1 MTHVSDEPSSS
12 AAPTPEGPPPSGRAV
27 RSDDRGGAGL
37 SALGEGLAIAWDAMK
52 ANRVRSG
59 LTVLG
64 VAVGVSVVVAIGALM
79 TGLRTSVMEA
89 FEGAGPNNFVV
100 TRIDFTS
107 ISIVNGGDGRPPWWN
122 RPEIQPE
129 EARRIATLPT
139 VEAAL
144 YDLSQFS
151 VDIEFEGQ
159 EMQDVLSSGT
169 DSGWPAYN
177 AGDFVAGRDFTPAEV
192 QQNRAVVVLST
203 GLAEQLFGQR
213 DPIGRRVRVGNPFR
227 GTQEPFTVIGIFQ
240 LEENIF
246 STAFRNWAVFPW
258 TAAIRRLRQGK
269 FQAQVL
275 VVPED
280 SVAVQRVQDDV
291 IQAMRGMRGLGPRD
305 ENDFALMASAQIA
318 EMFNQLTAV
327 FFLVILLLASAGL
340 LVGGVGVIGIM
351 LISVTERTRE
361 IGVRKA
367 VGATR
372 REILWQFLVE
382 ASALTASGA
391 GVGLLIGWG
400 MAEIVANLTPL
411 PAAIPLW
418 AVGAALG
425 MAALS
430 GMLFGLLPAY
440 RASRLEPVVALRFE

>member
-1 MTHVSDEPSSS
+1 MSEERLPGEGHDAGLSSRS
-12 AAPTPEGPPPSGRAV
+12 SEGAV
-27 RSDDRGGAGL
+27 TDDRGAPGLVALTEGL
-37 SALGEGLAIAWDAMK
+37 SIAWEAMK
-52 ANRVRSG
+52 ANRIRSL
-59 LTVLG
+59 LTILG

-79 TGLRTSVMEA
+79 TGLRQSVMEA

-107 ISIVNGGDGRPPWWN
+107 ISIVNGGDGRPPWWD
-122 RPEIQPE
+122 RPEIEPE
-129 EARRIATLPT
+129 EARRIGTLPT
-139 VEAAL
+139 VQAAL
-144 YDLSQFS
+144 YDLSQFT
-151 VDIEFEGQ
+151 VDLEFDGERM
-159 EMQDVLSSGT
+159 EDVLSSGT

-177 AGDFVAGRDFTPAEV
+177 TGDFLVGRDFTPGEV
-192 QQNRAVVVLST
+192 QQNRAVVVLSS

-213 DPIGRRVRVGNPFR
+213 DPLGRRVRVGNPFR
-227 GTQEPFTVIGIFQ
+227 GTQEPFTVIGVYE

-246 STAFRNWAVFPW
+246 SSAFQNWAVFPW
-258 TAAIRRLRQGK
+258 TSAIRRLRQGK
-269 FQAQVL
+269 FQAQIL

-280 SVAVQRVQDDV
+280 SISMQHAQDDV
-291 IQAMRGMRGLGPRD
+291 VQAMRGLRGLGPRE
-305 ENDFALMASAQIA
+305 ENDFAIMASAQIA
-318 EMFNQLTAV
+318 AMFNQLTAV

-382 ASALTASGA
+382 ASALTACGA
-391 GVGLLIGWG
+391 GAGLFIGWV
-400 MAEIVANLTPL
+400 MAETVARYTPL

-425 MAALS
+425 MAVLT

-440 RASRLEPVVALRFE
+440 RASRLEPVAALRFE